1 MDVLSIIGG
10 WQKGILSPF
19 YWLEGED
26 EYSID
31 QLIEAAENKL
41 LAPAEAAFNL
51 TIVYGR
57 EANWSEVINH
67 CRRYPMFSER
77 QVVIIKEAQY
87 MRDIEKLEPY
97 FENPLG
103 STVLLI
109 AYKEKKL
116 DNRKKFAKT
125 IKEKG
130 TYLSFKS
137 LGDKEVTEWIEATVK
152 SAGQQITPKAAL
164 LLAEHLGNDRNRIHK
179 EIEKLTLNATGHHV
193 VDEDSIEKYVG
204 VSKEFNVFELQTAIG
219 QRNFLKSF
227 RILQYFTE
235 NPKAAPLQLILPLLY
250 SFFSKAI
257 MLFGADTK
265 DEKALAGLIGV
276 PPFAVKNYLAA
287 ASVYGYAGLEKNLL
301 LLYQYNLKSI
311 GVGSTADDA
320 SLLKELIIKMTR

>member
-1 MDVLSIIGG
+1 MDISSIIGG
-10 WQKGILSPF
+10 WQKGVISPF

-31 QLIEAAENKL
+31 QIIDAAENRL

-51 TIVYGR
+51 IVVYGR
-57 EANWSEVINH
+57 EANWAEVINH

-97 FENPLG
+97 FENPLN

-130 TYLSFKS
+130 TYLSFKT
-137 LGDKEVTEWIEATVK
+137 LGEKEIIEWIESTVK
-152 SAGQQITPKAAL
+152 SAGGQIAPKAAL

-179 EIEKLTLNATGHHV
+179 EIEKLTLNIAGQHLI
-193 VDEDSIEKYVG
+193 DEDSIEKYVG
-204 VSKEFNVFELQTAIG
+204 VSKEFNVFELQTAIA

-227 RILQYFTE
+227 RILHYFTE

-257 MLFGADTK
+257 MLFGTDTK
-265 DEKALAGLIGV
+265 DEKALAGLMGV

-287 ASVYGYAGLEKNLL
+287 AKVYGYNGLEKNLL
-301 LLYQYNLKSI
+301 LLYQYNLKSV